1 MTLKRISA
9 VVAAASASVFVLVG
23 CSSSDSDSGPSAAED
38 PQAALQQ
45 AAETYAE
52 GFYEGDASA
61 AYDLFTKSCKET
73 FSKDEY
79 KALADFAQATPNK
92 ITSVEVTVDG
102 DKGKMAVNFE
112 DESDNDRNAPWVLE
126 DGKWRFDD
134 CRMRE

>member
-9 VVAAASASVFVLVG
+9 VVAAASAAVFVLVG
-23 CSSSDSDSGPSAAED
+23 CSSSGSDSGPSAAED

-45 AAETYAE
+45 AAEAWAE
-52 GFYEGDASA
+52 GFYEGDPTDS
-61 AYDLFTKSCKET
+61 YDYFTDSCKEV
-73 FSKDEY
+73 FSAAEY
-79 KALADFAQATPNK
+79 KALSDFSQATPKK
-92 ITSVEVTVDG
+92 ISSVEVTVDG

-112 DESDNDRNAPWVLE
+112 DESVNDRNAPWVLE